1 MPFDGYEF
9 GNQLIH
15 ELQLK
20 NVTLEKTSIGDHYD
34 PDHKK
39 VRVLENRLK
48 RKKLN
53 IYSCNMP

>member
-39 VRVLENRLK
+39 VRVLENELK
-48 RKKLN
+48 EKA
-53 IYSCNMP
+53 